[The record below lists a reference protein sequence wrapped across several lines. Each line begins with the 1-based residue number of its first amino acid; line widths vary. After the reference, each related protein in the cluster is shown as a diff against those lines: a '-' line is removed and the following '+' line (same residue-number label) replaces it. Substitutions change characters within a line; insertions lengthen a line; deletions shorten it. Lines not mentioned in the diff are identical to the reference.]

1 MSSFNEMGLSEKLLK
16 AINDLGYENPMPIQ
30 EKVIPYLLHE
40 KAADI
45 IALAQTGTGKTAAFG
60 LPLIQMTDV
69 NSKKTQHLVL
79 CPTRE
84 LCIQITDDLHNFSK
98 YVDNFRLVSVYGGA
112 SIDKQIM
119 QIRKGVQIIVAT
131 PGRLIDLIS
140 RGVIDISHIKTVV
153 LDEADEMLDMGFRD
167 ALEEILK
174 ETPAEKK
181 VLLFSATMPSE
192 VMSIASHYMNSP
204 VELSVGT
211 RNAGAENVTHLY
223 YTVHARDR
231 YLALKRIVDNFPSIY
246 GIVFCR
252 TRQETKEIAD
262 KLMQDGYN
270 ADALHGDLSQAQR
283 DVVMHKF
290 RIRHL
295 KLLVATDV
303 AARGLDVEDLTH
315 IINYNLPDDLEIYTH
330 RSGRTGR
337 AGKKGI
343 SIAITNLKEIGK
355 IKAIEKGIKKK
366 FTHMPVP
373 DAREVCEKQ
382 LFHFIDRM
390 ENVGVDESEIEGYLP
405 QIYKKLEWLNREEL
419 IKRFVSLEF
428 NRFIDYYR
436 NAPDLNISEKSS
448 RESKFDRSKKNVEGF
463 TRYFI
468 NLGRMDNMK
477 PTMIIGL
484 IKDNTRISDIT
495 IGEIEILKTFSFFE
509 VETGF
514 EDAVLKGFANKKIK
528 GRDISVELAE
538 KRADRRSE
546 KSRRGKADNARRA
559 PRKDDDRN
567 RKKKNEHHE
576 KDKWWASEKNKKRK
590 SDPEKSGTK
599 VMQDTMSFGEKKN
612 KKRDKKR
619 R

>member
-590 SDPEKSGTK
+590 SDSEKSGTK
-599 VMQDTMSFGEKKN
+599 VLQDTMSFGEKKN